1 MLAISSYFACYI
13 HLVIYTAISINTH
26 IATIPKMHCAFRRK
40 EKKKKGKKTSQSN
53 KYISLNEKENEKKNR
68 WKNMENKILLGLFKN
83 IFTGNY

>member
-40 EKKKKGKKTSQSN
+40 EKKKKARKLHKA
-53 KYISLNEKENEKKNR
+53 IS
-68 WKNMENKILLGLFKN
+68 
-83 IFTGNY
+83 IFL